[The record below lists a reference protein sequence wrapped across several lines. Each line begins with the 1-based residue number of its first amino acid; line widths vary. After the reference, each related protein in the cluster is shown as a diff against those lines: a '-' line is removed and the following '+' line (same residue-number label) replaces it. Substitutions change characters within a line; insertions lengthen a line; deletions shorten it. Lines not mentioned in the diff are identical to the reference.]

1 MALFRKQTL
10 GHIGVDKLLLENI
23 CNFYVKK
30 NQLLR
35 WTHDDP
41 IVIPDCKDQGT
52 QTEEE
57 ICGRTAPILG
67 PHPSCR
73 MLIQLQQLSRALV
86 ASDPFVAWPTPAF
99 SRMEKKRSADAME
112 NVDLQGPRTALEQFH
127 IIIGAALGQM
137 HLCFCLQEPTY

>member
-10 GHIGVDKLLLENI
+10 GHIGMDKLLLENI

-99 SRMEKKRSADAME
+99 SRMEKKG
-112 NVDLQGPRTALEQFH
+112 LQMPWRMWTCKGQGQHWSSFTSLLEQ
-127 IIIGAALGQM
+127 
-137 HLCFCLQEPTY
+137 P